1 MEVGIT
7 WGVIF
12 GKGDSTDPFSD
23 TVELTPEEA
32 ELYKQAIRD
41 EVSPNEVEGLRNALR
56 RAYDRIEEEQIAIGI
71 EEGFEYALECQAR
84 GESPYDN
91 GWTLKVEFD
100 DCVDIED
107 EE

>member
-23 TVELTPEEA
+23 TVELTEEEA
-32 ELYKQAIRD
+32 QLYKQAFRD
-41 EVSPNEVEGLRNALR
+41 EISPNDVEGLRGALR
-56 RAYDRIEEEQIAIGI
+56 RAYDRIEEEQIQIGI
-71 EEGFEYALECQAR
+71 EEGYEYALECQAR
-84 GESPYDN
+84 GVSPYDH
-91 GWTLKVEFD
+91 GWKLKVEFD
-100 DCVDIED
+100 DCFDW